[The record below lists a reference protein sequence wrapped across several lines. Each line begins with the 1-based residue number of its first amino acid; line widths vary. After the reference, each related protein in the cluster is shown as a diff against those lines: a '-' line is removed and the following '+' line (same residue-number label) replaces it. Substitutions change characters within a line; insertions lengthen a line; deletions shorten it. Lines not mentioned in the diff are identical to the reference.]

1 MSTETTTPPTDTTQP
16 FMGPIAL
23 TDSAARQFRR
33 LMEKENKQN
42 FGIRAAVQGG
52 GCSGM
57 NYYLDLE
64 EKPADGDKV
73 FESQGLRIFCD
84 MKSWFYLRNMTIDYK
99 DDLLMGGFTF
109 HNPNAKSTCGCGTS
123 FSA

>member
-1 MSTETTTPPTDTTQP
+1 MSTENISSPLAPDQP
-16 FMGPIAL
+16 FMGPISL
-23 TDSAARQFRR
+23 TEAAAKQFRR
-33 LMEKENKQN
+33 LMEKEKKPQ

-64 EKPADGDKV
+64 AEPAADDKI
-73 FESQGLRIFCD
+73 FESHGLRIFCD

-99 DDLLMGGFTF
+99 DDLLMGGFSF

-123 FSA
+123 FST